1 MAQLLLTPENH
12 IQRLNAIL
20 NKVDQLQNLGL
31 PSLTTPPNSKS
42 WNILE
47 VLVHL
52 NIAYG
57 HYQQKFNQHIPKL
70 PDNKSENEGFR
81 IRRWQKLVVDSQRP
95 KEGVR
100 KWKMKTLKKFEPLLD
115 HNQLNH
121 EKAEEIFKTFFE
133 LHNHLKEAVLLCR
146 KKEVSQLKIPSAI
159 GPIVLFYLPEAF
171 EFLICHLERHMVQI
185 DEILQ
190 QQDSLVSP

>member
-1 MAQLLLTPENH
+1 MVQLLLTPENH

-31 PSLTTPPNSKS
+31 PSLTSHPNSKS

-57 HYQQKFNQHIPKL
+57 HYQQKFNQYIPKL

-100 KWKMKTLKKFEPLLD
+100 KWKMKTLKKFEPPLD
-115 HNQLNH
+115 RNQLNH
-121 EKAEEIFKTFFE
+121 EKSKEIFKTFFE

-190 QQDSLVSP
+190 QQEALVST

>member
-1 MAQLLLTPENH
+1 MVQLLLTPENH

-31 PSLTTPPNSKS
+31 PLLTSPPNSKS

-70 PDNKSENEGFR
+70 PDTQSENEGFR

-185 DEILQ
+185 DEILKQ
-190 QQDSLVSP
+190 QESLVST

>member
-1 MAQLLLTPENH
+1 MASLVLTPENH

-20 NKVDQLQNLGL
+20 NKVDQLQSLGL
-31 PSLTTPPNSKS
+31 PLLTTPPNSKS

-47 VLVHL
+47 VLAHL

-57 HYQQKFNQHIPKL
+57 HYQQKFNQYIPKL
-70 PDNKSENEGFR
+70 PDTKSENEGFR
-81 IRRWQKLVVDSQRP
+81 IRRWQKWVVDSQRP
-95 KEGVR
+95 KKGIR

-115 HNQLNH
+115 RNLLDP

-133 LHNHLKEAVLLCR
+133 LHNHLKNAILVCR

-159 GPIVLFYLPEAF
+159 GSVVRFYLPEAF

-185 DEILQ
+185 DEILEQ
-190 QQDSLVSP
+190 QKSLVSS